1 MVGIFPKFDQLQ
13 LHSQTAHKT
22 EFNCF
27 CYLGCGICNDV
38 FVIRDGAF
46 GMLDGIWDFVFG
58 VNSHISH
65 ISGMSDFVFGVYS
78 HINIAAEVVE
88 VVEDEKMA

>member
-1 MVGIFPKFDQLQ
+1 MW
-13 LHSQTAHKT
+13 
-22 EFNCF
+22 
-27 CYLGCGICNDV
+27 
-38 FVIRDGAF
+38 
-46 GMLDGIWDFVFG
+46 DGIWDFVFG

-88 VVEDEKMA
+88 DEKMA